1 MANYTELKA
10 HLKDDSRIAELK
22 AIEAKLENHPFP
34 PQLIIENTSQCN
46 MQCIH
51 CSHREMKRE
60 KNNMSRELWN
70 KIVEEVA
77 KESPHCEIWPTFY
90 GEALLLKDELWDR
103 LDYAAQVGCK
113 NIVLNSNGM
122 LLEKNDNIEK
132 VLKSPLKRFILS
144 LDGFKPE
151 TFEKIRK
158 NGKWNKIYPAVEEL
172 CAKRRERNLKYPL
185 LIAQFSVMKENA
197 AEVQDYVK
205 YWKERGAE
213 VKIRPMLEWGSVGS
227 VRTDTIIHEDNFRI
241 ACPWGINTAAIHQN
255 GDMVACAVDYE
266 GKYKSGNVL
275 NNSIKEIWDK
285 MGRDFRKVHFE
296 HQWDKLPSLCQKCCD
311 WQVAGAQY
319 EEEVIEDTRP
329 FWFKEKNN

>member
-1 MANYTELKA
+1 MANFTELKA
-10 HLKDDSRIAELK
+10 HLQDDTRIAELK
-22 AIEAKLENHPFP
+22 TIEARLENHPFP
-34 PQLIIENTSQCN
+34 PQLIVENTSQCN

-51 CSHREMKRE
+51 CSHHEMKRDR
-60 KNNMSRELWN
+60 NTMSRELWN
-70 KIVEEVA
+70 KIVEEIA
-77 KESPHCEIWPTFY
+77 KEAPNCEIWPTFY

-144 LDGFKPE
+144 LDGLKPE

-158 NGKWNKIYPAVEEL
+158 NGNWSKIYPAVEEL
-172 CAKRRERNLKYPL
+172 CAKRLERNQKYPL
-185 LIAQFSVMKENA
+185 IIAQFSVMKENA
-197 AEVQDYVK
+197 AEVQDYTK
-205 YWKERGAE
+205 YWKERRAE

-227 VRTDTIIHEDNFRI
+227 VRTDTIIHEDKFRI

-266 GKYKSGNVL
+266 GIYKSGNVL
-275 NNSIKEIWDK
+275 NNSIKEIWEK
-285 MGRDFRKVHFE
+285 MGRDFRKFHIE
-296 HQWDKLPSLCQKCCD
+296 HQWDKLPSLCQNCCD

-319 EEEVIEDTRP
+319 EEEAIEDTRP
-329 FWFKEKNN
+329 FWFKEK